1 MGRSYDRE
9 ELVSSSAVA
18 DLGSTAEPSPGPES
32 LTRPSPAVALAH
44 WVKARL
50 EILGERQAPN
60 FHGDEKNWQTPK
72 AALRWVVRNSLF
84 NRHRAVAVLF
94 RLVLICLMLWM
105 AMLVAQWHTN
115 RDIILDFQAPGA
127 YEVAWSPDGKL
138 LALGSNWVR
147 RTPEKMS
154 IWRASDGQFQRSF
167 EAYQCVAWSRSGEY
181 LAALGKNGMNVW
193 RLSDGLAMPPPKTQ
207 TCVTWSPDWTLFASI
222 GEQGTSVNIWRAS
235 DGAVVGSLVRQPRQ
249 ATHLAWSPDGKRLA
263 SGWSDGSVSISDPAS
278 GRVQRNLPG
287 HGDDHD
293 EIRALA
299 WSPDGGQLAC
309 ASYGGTVRIWQ
320 PTEGKLLWVLE
331 GHSGGVSDLKWSP
344 PNGTR
349 LASGSSDGT
358 VRIWETATGRLVQV
372 LHHAPLGLSFLRYC
386 PVASIDWSPDG
397 TRLTSVADD
406 EVRIWRVPSR

>member
-1 MGRSYDRE
+1 MKRIGR
-9 ELVSSSAVA
+9 
-18 DLGSTAEPSPGPES
+18 
-32 LTRPSPAVALAH
+32 
-44 WVKARL
+44 RL
-50 EILGERQAPN
+50 KP
-60 FHGDEKNWQTPK
+60 
-72 AALRWVVRNSLF
+72 ALRWVVRNSLF

-235 DGAVVGSLVRQPRQ
+235 DGAVVGSLVRPPTPSYPSRMVSRRQ
-249 ATHLAWSPDGKRLA
+249 A
-263 SGWSDGSVSISDPAS
+263 
-278 GRVQRNLPG
+278 PG
-287 HGDDHD
+287 
-293 EIRALA
+293 I
-299 WSPDGGQLAC
+299 
-309 ASYGGTVRIWQ
+309 
-320 PTEGKLLWVLE
+320 
-331 GHSGGVSDLKWSP
+331 
-344 PNGTR
+344 
-349 LASGSSDGT
+349 
-358 VRIWETATGRLVQV
+358 RLVRRQRQY
-372 LHHAPLGLSFLRYC
+372 LGPCQRQ
-386 PVASIDWSPDG
+386 SP
-397 TRLTSVADD
+397 AQ
-406 EVRIWRVPSR
+406 PSRARR